1 MKEIKRKIH
10 YNEEFDINVNYYLTY
25 AEIQAIADSVVKL
38 ESWAERQTNIDML
51 VLKYATDIPMEVLQE
66 KGHDILLTSGL
77 IEDVMHSIKNI
88 DQLYEAISYATSM
101 NKFIGDVIKL
111 WPKYQK
117 QIEGVIKDG
126 AKRKK

>member
-1 MKEIKRKIH
+1 MKEIKRKIY
-10 YNEEFDINVNYYLTY
+10 YNEEFDVNVNYYLTY

-51 VLKYATDIPMEVLQE
+51 VLKYVTDIPMEELQ
-66 KGHDILLTSGL
+66 KQGHDILLASGL
-77 IEDVMHSIKNI
+77 IEEVMCSVKNI

-126 AKRKK
+126 TKRKK

>member
-1 MKEIKRKIH
+1 MKEIKRKIY

-38 ESWAERQTNIDML
+38 ESWAERKTNIDML

-77 IEDVMHSIKNI
+77 IEDVMCSVKNI

>member
-10 YNEEFDINVNYYLTY
+10 YNEEFDSNINYYLTY

-51 VLKYATDIPMEVLQE
+51 VLKYATDIPMEVLQK
-66 KGHDILLTSGL
+66 KGHDILLASGL
-77 IEDVMHSIKNI
+77 IEDVMCSVKNI

>member
-1 MKEIKRKIH
+1 MKEIKRKVY

-51 VLKYATDIPMEVLQE
+51 VLKYVTDIPMEELQ
-66 KGHDILLTSGL
+66 KQGHDTLLTSGL
-77 IEDVMHSIKNI
+77 IEEVMYSVKNI
-88 DQLYEAISYATSM
+88 NQLYEAISYATSM

-126 AKRKK
+126 TKRKK

>member
-1 MKEIKRKIH
+1 MKEIKRKDHVIEDFGIRV
-10 YNEEFDINVNYYLTY
+10 YDYLTY

-38 ESWAERQTNIDML
+38 DSWAERQTNIDML

-66 KGHDILLTSGL
+66 KGHGTLLTSGL
-77 IEDVMHSIKNI
+77 IEEVMCSIKNI

>member
-10 YNEEFDINVNYYLTY
+10 DNEEFDINVNYYLTY
-25 AEIQAIADSVVKL
+25 AELQAIADSVVKL

>member
-10 YNEEFDINVNYYLTY
+10 YNEEFDININYYLTY
-25 AEIQAIADSVVKL
+25 AEIQALADSVVKL

-51 VLKYATDIPMEVLQE
+51 VLKYATDIPMEVRQK

-77 IEDVMHSIKNI
+77 IEDVMCSVKNI

>member
-25 AEIQAIADSVVKL
+25 AEIQAIADSVIKL

-51 VLKYATDIPMEVLQE
+51 VLKYATDTPMEVLQE

>member
-51 VLKYATDIPMEVLQE
+51 VLKYATDIPMGVLQE
-66 KGHDILLTSGL
+66 KGHDILLASGL
-77 IEDVMHSIKNI
+77 IEDVVYSIKNI
-88 DQLYEAISYATSM
+88 DQLYEAIGYATSM

>member
-10 YNEEFDINVNYYLTY
+10 DNEEFDINVNYYLTY

>member
-10 YNEEFDINVNYYLTY
+10 YNEEFDININYYLTY

-51 VLKYATDIPMEVLQE
+51 VLKYATDIPMEVLQK

-77 IEDVMHSIKNI
+77 IEEVMHSVKNI
-88 DQLYEAISYATSM
+88 DQLYEAIGYATSM

>member
-10 YNEEFDINVNYYLTY
+10 YNEEFDVNVNYYLTY

-66 KGHDILLTSGL
+66 KGHDILLASGL
-77 IEDVMHSIKNI
+77 IEEVMYSVKNI

-126 AKRKK
+126 TKRKK

>member
-66 KGHDILLTSGL
+66 KGHDILLASGL
-77 IEDVMHSIKNI
+77 IEEVMYSVKNI

-126 AKRKK
+126 TKRKK

>member
-1 MKEIKRKIH
+1 MKEIKRKIY

>member
-1 MKEIKRKIH
+1 MKEIKRKIY

-77 IEDVMHSIKNI
+77 IEDVMCSVKNI

-101 NKFIGDVIKL
+101 NKFIDDVIKL

>member
-1 MKEIKRKIH
+1 MKEIKRKVY

-51 VLKYATDIPMEVLQE
+51 VLKYVTDIPMEELQ
-66 KGHDILLTSGL
+66 KQGHDTLLTSGL
-77 IEDVMHSIKNI
+77 IEEVMYSVKNI

-126 AKRKK
+126 TKRKK

>member
-77 IEDVMHSIKNI
+77 IEEVMHSIKNI

-117 QIEGVIKDG
+117 QIEGVVKDG

>member
-1 MKEIKRKIH
+1 MKEIKRKDHVIEDFGVRV
-10 YNEEFDINVNYYLTY
+10 YDYLTY

-51 VLKYATDIPMEVLQE
+51 VLKYATDIPMSVLQE

-77 IEDVMHSIKNI
+77 IEEVMCSIKNI
-88 DQLYEAISYATSM
+88 NQLYEAISYATSM
-101 NKFIGDVIKL
+101 NKFIGDIIKL
-111 WPKYQK
+111 WPKYHK

>member
-10 YNEEFDINVNYYLTY
+10 YNEEFDININYYLTY

-51 VLKYATDIPMEVLQE
+51 VLKYATDIPMEVLQK
-66 KGHDILLTSGL
+66 KGPDILLTSGL
-77 IEDVMHSIKNI
+77 IEDVMCSVKNI

>member
-1 MKEIKRKIH
+1 MKEIKRKIY

-66 KGHDILLTSGL
+66 KGHDILLASGL
-77 IEDVMHSIKNI
+77 IEEVMYSVKNI

-126 AKRKK
+126 TKRKK

>member
-1 MKEIKRKIH
+1 MKEIKKKIH

-51 VLKYATDIPMEVLQE
+51 VLKYATDIPMEVLQA

-77 IEDVMHSIKNI
+77 IEEVMYSVKNI

-101 NKFIGDVIKL
+101 NKFIGGVIKL

>member
-1 MKEIKRKIH
+1 MKEIKRKDHVIEDFGVRV
-10 YNEEFDINVNYYLTY
+10 YDYLTY

-38 ESWAERQTNIDML
+38 DSWAERQTNIDML
-51 VLKYATDIPMEVLQE
+51 VLKYAASISMDELQ
-66 KGHDILLTSGL
+66 KYGHNILLTSGL
-77 IEDVMHSIKNI
+77 IEEVMCSIKNI

-101 NKFIGDVIKL
+101 NKFIGDIIKL

>member
-66 KGHDILLTSGL
+66 KGHDILLASGL
-77 IEDVMHSIKNI
+77 IEDVMYSIKNI
-88 DQLYEAISYATSM
+88 SQLYEAISYATSM

-126 AKRKK
+126 AKCKK

>member
-1 MKEIKRKIH
+1 MKEIKRKVY
-10 YNEEFDINVNYYLTY
+10 YNEKFDINVNYYLTY

-77 IEDVMHSIKNI
+77 IEEVMYSVKNI

>member
-1 MKEIKRKIH
+1 MKEIKRKIY

-66 KGHDILLTSGL
+66 KGHDILLASGL
-77 IEDVMHSIKNI
+77 IEDVMCSIKNI

>member
-66 KGHDILLTSGL
+66 KGHDILLASGL
-77 IEDVMHSIKNI
+77 IEDVVYSIKNI
-88 DQLYEAISYATSM
+88 DQLYEAIGYATSM

>member
-51 VLKYATDIPMEVLQE
+51 VLKYVTDIPMEELQK
-66 KGHDILLTSGL
+66 KGHDTLLTSGL
-77 IEDVMHSIKNI
+77 IEEVMYSVKNI

>member
-10 YNEEFDINVNYYLTY
+10 YNEEFDININYYLTY

-77 IEDVMHSIKNI
+77 SEDVMCSVKNI